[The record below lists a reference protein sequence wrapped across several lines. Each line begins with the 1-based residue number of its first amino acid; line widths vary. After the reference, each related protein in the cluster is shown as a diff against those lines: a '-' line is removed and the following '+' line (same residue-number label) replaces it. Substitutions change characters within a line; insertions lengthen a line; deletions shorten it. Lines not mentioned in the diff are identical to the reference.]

1 MELFSAKNGSKIK
14 KVIIAVLKGGK
25 MSTHINAP
33 AGAIAE
39 NILLPG
45 DPLRARFIAE
55 NFLENPKLYNEVRGM
70 YGYTGTYKGVPVS
83 VQGTGMGQ
91 PSISIYATELF
102 KDYGVK
108 KAIRVGTCGAIS
120 EELELRDTILVNS
133 ACSDSCLLNQ
143 RFGALHFAPTADF
156 NMVKTAD
163 FVAQKMGIRYTVG
176 SVASSDFFYDINS
189 NWKKW
194 KEYGVKGIEMESAE
208 LFTLAAQYN
217 RRAMAI
223 MTVSDHILKGGETT
237 AEERQTT
244 FTNMMKIALET
255 IISV

>member
-1 MELFSAKNGSKIK
+1 
-14 KVIIAVLKGGK
+14 

-33 AGAIAE
+33 EGAIAK

-45 DPLRARFIAE
+45 DPLRAKFIAE
-55 NFLENPKLYNEVRGM
+55 NFLENAKLYNEVRGM
-70 YGYTGTYKGVPVS
+70 FGFTGTYKGVPVS

-91 PSISIYATELF
+91 PSLSIYVTELF
-102 KDYGVK
+102 KDYGVEN
-108 KAIRVGTCGAIS
+108 AIRVGTCGAIQ
-120 EELELRDTILVNS
+120 EDLELRDTILVNS

-143 RFGALHFAPTADF
+143 RFGNLHFAPTADF
-156 NMVKTAD
+156 NLVKTAD
-163 FVAQKMGIRYTVG
+163 RIAEGMKIRYSVG
-176 SVASSDFFYDINS
+176 SVVSSDFFYDINA

-208 LFTLAAQYN
+208 LFTLAAQYK
-217 RRAMAI
+217 RHAMAI

-255 IISV
+255 IVQVNK

>member
-1 MELFSAKNGSKIK
+1 
-14 KVIIAVLKGGK
+14 
-25 MSTHINAP
+25 MSTHINATE
-33 AGAIAE
+33 GAIAK

-45 DPLRARFIAE
+45 DPLRAKFIAE
-55 NFLENPKLYNEVRGM
+55 NFLENAKLYNEVRGM
-70 YGYTGTYKGVPVS
+70 YGFTGTYKGVPVS

-91 PSISIYATELF
+91 PSLSIYVTELF
-102 KDYGVK
+102 KDYGVEN
-108 KAIRVGTCGAIS
+108 AIRVGTCGAIQ
-120 EELELRDTILVNS
+120 EDLELRDTILVNS

-143 RFGALHFAPTADF
+143 RFGNLHFAPTADF
-156 NMVKTAD
+156 NLVKTAD
-163 FVAQKMGIRYTVG
+163 KIAEGMNIRYSVG
-176 SVASSDFFYDINS
+176 SVVSSDFFYDINA

-208 LFTLAAQYN
+208 LFTLAAQYK
-217 RRAMAI
+217 RHAMAI

-255 IISV
+255 IVQVNK

>member
-1 MELFSAKNGSKIK
+1 
-14 KVIIAVLKGGK
+14 
-25 MSTHINAP
+25 MSTHINATE
-33 AGAIAE
+33 GAIAK

-45 DPLRARFIAE
+45 DPLRAKFIAE
-55 NFLENPKLYNEVRGM
+55 NFLENAKLYNEVRGM
-70 YGYTGTYKGVPVS
+70 FGFTGTYKGVPVS

-91 PSISIYATELF
+91 PSLSIYVTELF
-102 KDYGVK
+102 KDYGVEN
-108 KAIRVGTCGAIS
+108 AIRVGTCGAIQ
-120 EELELRDTILVNS
+120 EDLELRDTILVNS

-143 RFGALHFAPTADF
+143 RFGNLHFAPTADF
-156 NMVKTAD
+156 NLVKTAD
-163 FVAQKMGIRYTVG
+163 RVAEGMKIRYSVG
-176 SVASSDFFYDINS
+176 SVVSSDFFYDINA

-208 LFTLAAQYN
+208 LFTLAAQYK
-217 RRAMAI
+217 RHAMAI

-255 IISV
+255 IVQVNK

>member
-1 MELFSAKNGSKIK
+1 
-14 KVIIAVLKGGK
+14 

-33 AGAIAE
+33 EDAIAK

-45 DPLRARFIAE
+45 DPLRAKFIAE
-55 NFLENPKLYNEVRGM
+55 NFLENAKLYNEVRGM
-70 YGYTGTYKGVPVS
+70 FGFTGTYKGVPVS

-91 PSISIYATELF
+91 PSLSIYVTELF
-102 KDYGVK
+102 KDYGVEN
-108 KAIRVGTCGAIS
+108 AIRVGTCGAIQ
-120 EELELRDTILVNS
+120 EDLELRDTILVNS

-143 RFGALHFAPTADF
+143 RFGNLHFAPTADF
-156 NMVKTAD
+156 NLVKTSDRIAEEM
-163 FVAQKMGIRYTVG
+163 KIRYSVG
-176 SVASSDFFYDINS
+176 SVVSSDFFYDINA

-208 LFTLAAQYN
+208 LFTLAAQYK
-217 RRAMAI
+217 RHAMAI

-255 IISV
+255 IAQVNK

>member
-1 MELFSAKNGSKIK
+1 
-14 KVIIAVLKGGK
+14 

-33 AGAIAE
+33 AGAIAK

-45 DPLRARFIAE
+45 DPLRAKFIAE
-55 NFLENPKLYNEVRGM
+55 NFLENAKLYNEVRGM
-70 YGYTGTYKGVPVS
+70 YGFTGTYKGVPVS

-91 PSISIYATELF
+91 PSLSIYVTELF
-102 KDYGVK
+102 KDYGVEN
-108 KAIRVGTCGAIS
+108 AIRVGTCGAIQ
-120 EELELRDTILVNS
+120 EDLELRDTILVNS

-143 RFGALHFAPTADF
+143 RFGSLHFAPTADF
-156 NMVKTAD
+156 NLVKTAD
-163 FVAQKMGIRYTVG
+163 RIAQEMKIRYSVG
-176 SVASSDFFYDINS
+176 SVVSSDFFYDINA

-208 LFTLAAQYN
+208 LFTLAAQYK
-217 RRAMAI
+217 RHAMAI

-244 FTNMMKIALET
+244 FTSMMKIALET
-255 IISV
+255 IVKVNE

>member
-1 MELFSAKNGSKIK
+1 
-14 KVIIAVLKGGK
+14 

-33 AGAIAE
+33 AGAIAK

-45 DPLRARFIAE
+45 DPLRAKFIAE
-55 NFLENPKLYNEVRGM
+55 NFLENAKLYNEVRGM
-70 YGYTGTYKGVPVS
+70 YGFTGTYKGVPVS

-91 PSISIYATELF
+91 PSLSIYVTELF
-102 KDYGVK
+102 KDYGVEN
-108 KAIRVGTCGAIS
+108 AIRVGTCGAIQ
-120 EELELRDTILVNS
+120 EDLELRDTILVNS

-143 RFGALHFAPTADF
+143 RFGNLHFAPTADF
-156 NMVKTAD
+156 NLVKTAD
-163 FVAQKMGIRYTVG
+163 KIAQEMKIRYSVG
-176 SVASSDFFYDINS
+176 SVVSSDFFYDINA

-208 LFTLAAQYN
+208 LFTLAAQYK
-217 RRAMAI
+217 RHAMAI

-255 IISV
+255 IVKVNE